1 MKLPADNM
9 RHRAILLTSDESGD
23 PYGQPTRA
31 WRQQGPP
38 RWVSIEPLRIRDIF
52 AADQNQTTET
62 HVVRMAW
69 TPTPPT
75 TQQRLQLLPSGRLFE
90 ISRVTDLKEEHRV
103 TELLVTER
111 ADGTTDG

>member
-1 MKLPADNM
+1 
-9 RHRAILLTSDESGD
+9 
-23 PYGQPTRA
+23 
-31 WRQQGPP
+31 
-38 RWVSIEPLRIRDIF
+38 
-52 AADQNQTTET
+52 
-62 HVVRMAW
+62 VRMAW

-75 TQQRLQLLPSGRLFE
+75 TQQRLQLLTTGRLFE